1 MESPSAE
8 EKSSE
13 RFSSLSF
20 ITFHEEDWKS
30 LSPSLT
36 IVENNTYLTESVGK
50 LRPEAFHSLW
60 HEAGFVFSMAM
71 SQILTVTS
79 LKQRG
84 EVILD

>member
-1 MESPSAE
+1 MESPSTE

-20 ITFHEEDWKS
+20 ITFHEEDWSS

-36 IVENNTYLTESVGK
+36 IVEKNTYSTEGVGI
-50 LRPEAFHSLW
+50 LRPEAFHSVW

-71 SQILTVTS
+71 SQILTVTT
-79 LKQRG
+79 LKQRFKF
-84 EVILD
+84 ILD